1 MAPFKRCT
9 SLAEFEAVDAEFY
22 DDHYAERL
30 SHRDVADY
38 LDSIMANM
46 ERGTSDEDAEAAL
59 IAMAPL
65 KVAAYLPGLHDPAE
79 RAGWVRRSVEAFEET
94 LSESHHEDLGD
105 PENDSPGFTA
115 TERAE
120 VEAFLAR
127 WLKRVGVWR
136 CEPVAEYAM
145 TAEDIR
151 AVLGRST

>member
-9 SLAEFEAVDAEFY
+9 SLAEFQAIEAKFY

-30 SHRDVADY
+30 HHGTVADY
-38 LDSIMANM
+38 LDSIMESM
-46 ERGTSDEDAEAAL
+46 EPGATDEEAEAAL

-65 KVAAYLPGLHDPAE
+65 KVAAYLPELHDPAE

-115 TERAE
+115 DERAE

-127 WLKRVGVWR
+127 WLDRVGVWR
-136 CEPVAEYAM
+136 CDVVAEYVM

-151 AVLGRST
+151 AVLGRSP